1 MSVTYPSQ
9 VEADAAGVDGSATH
23 DTINSLL
30 SDAGSGRGRIELLNR
45 DGLGKP
51 GHQYSQDTHYQKFC
65 ANVLKFC
72 HKHEA
77 ITMPSPLPGR
87 AALRVFGVSVAATP
101 GRDCPESAASSSST
115 SSNSSSSCWLAT
127 MRAHHR
133 RFERYA
139 GKTHDS
145 CIFSDRYLRSCAG
158 SAVVARCPGLLR
170 RVLRRRARGPRG
182 VRKLSRHT
190 PQTRFFTLTLHVTR
204 TKCCES
210 IFLRLPEA
218 TGKRYYHLSWK
229 KFSSRDIWNKEK
241 TRTTKPRQHGLC
253 QSG

>member
-1 MSVTYPSQ
+1 
-9 VEADAAGVDGSATH
+9 
-23 DTINSLL
+23 
-30 SDAGSGRGRIELLNR
+30 
-45 DGLGKP
+45 
-51 GHQYSQDTHYQKFC
+51 
-65 ANVLKFC
+65 
-72 HKHEA
+72 
-77 ITMPSPLPGR
+77 MPSPLPGR
-87 AALRVFGVSVAATP
+87 AALSGLRREGGCHP
-101 GRDCPESAASSSST
+101 RRDCQKAPH
-115 SSNSSSSCWLAT
+115 
-127 MRAHHR
+127 RALRRRPIHR
-133 RFERYA
+133 RAVGWRRCVSIIAGFERYA

-158 SAVVARCPGLLR
+158 GAVVARCPGLLR

-229 KFSSRDIWNKEK
+229 KFTSRDIWNKRK